1 MRVLVTGAAGQVGA
15 DVARA
20 LEGRAEVIALDR
32 AALDLA
38 RPEAIARAVRE
49 ARPRLIVNAA
59 AYTAVD
65 RAESEADLARA
76 VNARAPAI
84 LADEAKRCGA
94 LLVHY
99 STDYVFDGAKD
110 GPYVETDATAPLN
123 VYGETKLEGER
134 AVAASGCAHLILR
147 TSWVYAPRGRNFLL
161 TMLRLAQ
168 ARDEIGVVDDQRGA
182 PTSSGE
188 LARATLEIF
197 APAAAHARPLGE
209 ADLERVAAS
218 GGLYHATAA
227 GETTWYGFAQAIFEE
242 RSAHAGE
249 GSRVPRLV
257 PIPTSEY
264 PTPAR
269 RPANSVLSSELLA
282 RTFGVRLAHWRDG
295 LAQVLSAL
303 GGGGR

>member
-1 MRVLVTGAAGQVGA
+1 MRVLVTGTAGQVGA

-20 LEGRAEVIALDR
+20 LAGRAEVIALDR

-38 RPEAIARAVRE
+38 RPEAIVQCIRDAK
-49 ARPRLIVNAA
+49 PRLIVNAA

-65 RAESEADLARA
+65 RAESEPELAHA
-76 VNARAPAI
+76 VNARAPGVIAE
-84 LADEAKRCGA
+84 EARRSGA

-99 STDYVFDGAKD
+99 STDYVFDGSKA
-110 GPYVETDATAPLN
+110 GPYVETDATAPLS
-123 VYGETKLEGER
+123 VYGRTKLEGER
-134 AVAASGCAHLILR
+134 AVAASGCAHVILR
-147 TSWVYAPRGRNFLL
+147 TSWVYAPHGRNFLL

-168 ARDEIGVVDDQRGA
+168 TRDEIRVVDDQRGA
-182 PTSSGE
+182 PTASLE
-188 LARATLEIF
+188 LARATAELFI
-197 APAAAHARPLGE
+197 PPGQRRPLGE
-209 ADLERVAAS
+209 ADLERVGAAR
-218 GGLYHATAA
+218 GVYHATAA
-227 GETTWYGFAQAIFEE
+227 GETTWYGFARAIFEDATA
-242 RSAHAGE
+242 RARE

-295 LAQVLSAL
+295 LASVLSVL
-303 GGGGR
+303 GSGGG